1 MLLVMKKRSDNNGT
15 FRLCN
20 HKTINNIMLCG
31 RYLGAIRKLI
41 AEKIQ
46 ISIVEMI
53 KWQSIIKTDYLR
65 IPGL

>member
-1 MLLVMKKRSDNNGT
+1 MRKI
-15 FRLCN
+15 F
-20 HKTINNIMLCG
+20 G
-31 RYLGAIRKLI
+31 RNKRKLI